1 MKHKFEI
8 NRYWD
13 LNYKDCINISIFPI
27 IDLAYENYTSLHKY
41 WICIG
46 WLWFSIDFEYT
57 YYKKLK

>member
-27 IDLAYENYTSLHKY
+27 IDLVYKNYTSLYKY
-41 WICIG
+41 WFTIG
-46 WLWFSIDFEYT
+46 WLWFAIDIEYT
-57 YYKKLK
+57 YYKNN

>member
-27 IDLAYENYTSLHKY
+27 IDLAYENYTSLRKY

-57 YYKKLK
+57 YYKKLR

>member
-27 IDLAYENYTSLHKY
+27 IDLVYENYTSLRKY
-41 WICIG
+41 WRCIG
-46 WLWFSIDFEYT
+46 W
-57 YYKKLK
+57 